1 MPPSTQRATPRSTA
15 GAAHCRRWRRML
27 LSALLVAPLAAVSPL
42 ASAAPNPAK
51 TVVYRDTLKAPRFWQ
66 APVWSESRLTLSPLG
81 PDQPVFRGPFQAQP
95 VTLSLAKLPAHAWV
109 RVRFKLLLIGSWDG
123 SSPVWGPDLWSL
135 QVRGGQRLIFTSFGN
150 LGAFANNNLQAFP
163 DEYPWGRHPAW
174 TGAASKDALH
184 FPKLSGGSTLAA
196 ELNDSTY
203 PVEVLFRHSAA
214 ALVLDF
220 TGIYGDGA
228 QDRQSWGLAD
238 VEVEALHDLPQADD
252 DALLA
257 HWEQLA
263 SADPIR
269 ANAALWA
276 LVAAGERATALIT
289 RKVAEVSAEVASQE
303 RGLPPVTGLEALR
316 LHRARRILLLLNF
329 PEPNPGAAI
338 SRLIPE
344 FYDDPDAPQN

>member
-1 MPPSTQRATPRSTA
+1 
-15 GAAHCRRWRRML
+15 
-27 LSALLVAPLAAVSPL
+27 
-42 ASAAPNPAK
+42 
-51 TVVYRDTLKAPRFWQ
+51 
-66 APVWSESRLTLSPLG
+66 
-81 PDQPVFRGPFQAQP
+81 
-95 VTLSLAKLPAHAWV
+95 
-109 RVRFKLLLIGSWDG
+109 
-123 SSPVWGPDLWSL
+123 
-135 QVRGGQRLIFTSFGN
+135 
-150 LGAFANNNLQAFP
+150 
-163 DEYPWGRHPAW
+163 
-174 TGAASKDALH
+174 
-184 FPKLSGGSTLAA
+184 
-196 ELNDSTY
+196 
-203 PVEVLFRHSAA
+203 VLFRHSAA